1 MPHDHLQSFLQ
12 NMKLEIECK
21 EPTLQ
26 FIVQQTKI
34 LSHQIAKFIY
44 LFIHVWALKVAHQ
57 VLSGG

>member
-1 MPHDHLQSFLQ
+1 MDIYATDHLQSFLQ

-34 LSHQIAKFIY
+34 LSPHIAKFIHLLNY
-44 LFIHVWALKVAHQ
+44 V
-57 VLSGG
+57 